1 MPDEPVESAL
11 GPTKIPPRLPP
22 SGGERG
28 REGGDH
34 GRGRHRPSRA
44 LRRSREQARRE
55 LQAEIDHGNGL
66 LTKAGHHIRLEL
78 LPGSGN
84 VPDRVAICYPDE
96 DGKGERCVTRT
107 VRRRELQQWLARLE
121 GLQGLVID
129 TER

>member
-1 MPDEPVESAL
+1 LPDEPVESAL

-34 GRGRHRPSRA
+34 GRGRHRPARA